1 MSGAFLAAFC
11 FSQFVKPREGSTLDR
26 VFASNARFYTA
37 FYTHPRATLACQRS
51 ALRAALAES
60 PHRGKAM
67 ATAEELALD
76 ELVAPMH
83 FSPQLEA
90 AIQEV
95 RT

>member
-1 MSGAFLAAFC
+1 
-11 FSQFVKPREGSTLDR
+11 
-26 VFASNARFYTA
+26 
-37 FYTHPRATLACQRS
+37 
-51 ALRAALAES
+51 
-60 PHRGKAM
+60 M